1 MERFEPFIEVYN
13 ILQNILEVV
22 FNYILIFNFHLLLIF
37 LWLSPSCQA
46 DLKLPAFFVFPFALG
61 HPTIS
66 DAAEREPPALNRTR
80 LYRKWRAWH
89 VSTCMTNVSQQ
100 VGALKQNHK
109 QSWTVWKYI
118 NHQTALWLT
127 TARKQLGSN
136 SGVCTWYSGVAW
148 VQLQVKL
155 SDFFS
160 FKMESSP
167 KSRFGLSVLIHI
179 YMA

>member
-1 MERFEPFIEVYN
+1 MHTYVYTFIHTHINMLYQEMFMNPRRPRRSRFWCKCTGVS
-13 ILQNILEVV
+13 
-22 FNYILIFNFHLLLIF
+22 
-37 LWLSPSCQA
+37 LSLS
-46 DLKLPAFFVFPFALG
+46 LG
-61 HPTIS
+61 HPTVS
-66 DAAEREPPALNRTR
+66 DAAEWEPPALNRTR
-80 LYRKWRAWH
+80 LYRKWRAGEEVLAWQ
-89 VSTCMTNVSQQ
+89 VSSCMTNVSQQ

-109 QSWTVWKYI
+109 QSRTVWKYI